1 MASSIGRFM
10 GSDFQWV
17 GNVADVVAGA
27 FFRARVVVR
36 DGCVDGVERLGAVG
50 EGPWLV
56 PGFIDAHLHVES
68 TLMPPSQLARA
79 LVPHGTVAALC
90 DPHEIANVMGLAGVR
105 WMLDDAARVPF
116 GFHFG
121 APSCVPATFFESAGA
136 ALGPADVG
144 ALLDDP
150 RIGFLSEMM
159 NFPGVVAGDARVM
172 AVLAE
177 ARRRGKPVDGHSPG
191 LSGDGLR
198 RYVEAGIT
206 TDHECTRIGEARE
219 KAALGMMI
227 SIREGSAA
235 RNMGE
240 LLPLLRERP
249 EACMFCADDLH
260 PDDIEDR
267 GHIDHMLAM
276 ASAAGIARMDALR
289 AATLNPVRHYGLKG
303 GLLQPGDPAD
313 MVEVAD
319 LDSWRVLRTWVGGR
333 LVAGGGRCLF
343 DVPAPAPVNNFA
355 ATAPAADAFRIPAR
369 PGRVRVIGAVDG
381 QLLTGATLEEPLLRE
396 GFAVADPSRDMLL
409 VAVVSRYAPGAA
421 PALGFVRGFGL
432 REGAIA
438 STIAHDS
445 HNIVAVGVDAQ
456 SLAQAVGTAV
466 RMQGA
471 LVCVGR
477 GRELAMPLT
486 IAGLMSDQAWPGASH
501 SYKALTRMARELG
514 SKPSAPFMLLS
525 FLSLPVIPSLKII
538 DSGLFDV
545 DAFRKTT
552 LWE

>member
-1 MASSIGRFM
+1 M
-10 GSDFQWV
+10 GGDFQWV

-36 DGCVDGVERLGAVG
+36 DGCVDCIERLGAVG
-50 EGPWLV
+50 EGSWLV

-90 DPHEIANVMGLAGVR
+90 DPHEIANVMGVAGVR
-105 WMLDDAARVPF
+105 WMLEDAARVPF

-121 APSCVPATFFESAGA
+121 APSCVPAMPFESAGA
-136 ALGPADVG
+136 VLGPAEVG

-150 RIGFLSEMM
+150 LIGFLSEMM

-177 ARRRGKPVDGHSPG
+177 ALSRRRPIDGHSPG
-191 LSGDGLR
+191 LSGDCLR

-206 TDHECTRIGEARE
+206 TDHECTRLDEARE
-219 KAALGMMI
+219 KAALGMLI

-240 LLPLLRERP
+240 LMPLLGERP
-249 EACMFCADDLH
+249 GSCMLCADDLH

-276 ASAAGIARMDALR
+276 AAAAGMDRMDALR

-303 GLLQPGDPAD
+303 GLIQPGDLAD

-333 LVAGGGRCLF
+333 LVAEGGRCLF
-343 DVPAPAPVNNFA
+343 DVPAPSPVNNFA
-355 ATAPAADAFRIPAR
+355 ATAPDADAFRIPAR
-369 PGRVRVIGAVDG
+369 GGRVRVIEAVDG
-381 QLLTGATLEEPLLRE
+381 QLLTGVSLEEPLLRE

-409 VAVVSRYAPGAA
+409 VAVVSRYAPGAV

-445 HNIVAVGVDAQ
+445 HNIVAVGADEQ
-456 SLAQAVGTAV
+456 SLARAVGLAV

-471 LVCVGR
+471 LVCVGG
-477 GRELAMPLT
+477 GRELAMPLP
-486 IAGLMSDQAWPGASH
+486 IAGLMSDMAWPGASH

-545 DAFRKTT
+545 DAFRPTQ